1 MNQVGSCVVGSVPA
15 RLETRVIVTLL
26 AVYILWG
33 STYLA
38 ARIAVSALPAWGLA
52 GSRYLLAGLV
62 ALGIARVRGE
72 ALPSKRDWLLAIP
85 AGLCLFFVGNG
96 LIVVAV
102 KTLPSGLAAVAAA
115 TTPLL
120 ATAMSAVRGERPSR
134 TEIVGMVLGFAG
146 VLLLMGA
153 SAVHGWTAL
162 CLVFA
167 PVGFALGSLLVRARG
182 KGGSALAVAGPQ
194 MVTGGA
200 AMLALSFVLRESW
213 PAQMPW
219 KGASAW
225 LYLVVFGSLVGFT
238 AYAWLLRN
246 ARPAVSMSYAY
257 VNPIVAVLLGAVIGG
272 EHLGWSSAL
281 SAILIASGVM
291 LAVTKISFPL
301 RRPGRR
307 S

>member
-1 MNQVGSCVVGSVPA
+1 M
-15 RLETRVIVTLL
+15 LVTLV
-26 AVYILWG
+26 AIYILWG

-52 GSRYLLAGLV
+52 GSRYLVAGLV
-62 ALGIARVRGE
+62 ALGIARLRGE
-72 ALPSKRDWLLAIP
+72 TPPTKRDWLLAVP

-96 LIVVAV
+96 LIVLAV
-102 KTLPSGLAAVAAA
+102 KTLPSGVAAVAAA

-120 ATAMSAVRGERPSR
+120 ATAMTAVRGERPTR
-134 TEIVGMVLGFAG
+134 TEILGMALGLAG

-153 SAVHGWTAL
+153 SAVHGWPAL
-162 CLVFA
+162 CLVLA
-167 PVGFALGSLLVRARG
+167 PIGFAFGSLLVRARG

-200 AMLALSFVLRESW
+200 AMLGLSFVLREAW
-213 PAQMPW
+213 PSAMPW
-219 KGASAW
+219 RAASAW

-246 ARPAVSMSYAY
+246 ARPALAMSYAY
-257 VNPIVAVLLGAVIGG
+257 VNPIVAVLLGAILGG

-281 SAILIASGVM
+281 SAALIASGVM
-291 LAVTKISFPL
+291 LAVTV
-301 RRPGRR
+301 RRTRPSMDRKAPSAACESAGTE
-307 S
+307 